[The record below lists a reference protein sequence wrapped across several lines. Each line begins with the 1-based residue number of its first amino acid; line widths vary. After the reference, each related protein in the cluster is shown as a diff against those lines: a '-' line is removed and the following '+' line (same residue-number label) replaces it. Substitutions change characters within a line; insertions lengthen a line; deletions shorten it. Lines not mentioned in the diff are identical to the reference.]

1 MKKLFKMLIA
11 TMCAAVMAV
20 PVFATACGEQKEN
33 NNDNPPDDGTEQHEH
48 VDYAGLAKLDFDSN
62 TKKQEVT
69 IRLYVDGDTT
79 HFDPVKNSQIEGCNN
94 YNDFYTEDAPTKGY
108 AKARYLGI
116 NTPESTGQIEEW
128 GKAASN
134 FTHEKLANATS
145 WIIESDDEN
154 WNIDSTGSRYL
165 LWVWYLPEG
174 EQEYRNLNIEI
185 LQAGLAF
192 ASGIPD
198 TRYAE
203 YAQSAIDQAEAE
215 KLYVFSGEQDPD
227 YWYGG
232 PINTDLLEL
241 RFNPEPY
248 ANKKIRVTGLV
259 VANFNDTAYIEDTFY
274 NVEGYAD
281 EGIRI
286 GMPVYYSYTTG
297 KVVNEIL
304 QVGNYVSVV
313 GVLQYYTNGGY
324 YQITDIKAYDRYKP
338 VENCE
343 IIKQVGLE
351 SGSANLD
358 DGSTVTI
365 DPFGGLNADNFV
377 NTDLTVTAEFTRVDA
392 EDKEYIE
399 EFSLAYREAI
409 LGVSVSVSNL
419 YVYDSYTTT
428 NEESS
433 SKGAMTLSCRTE
445 DGTEISIRTE
455 VLKDGEGNVIKAD
468 AYLNKTI
475 TVKGLVEYF
484 KPQGA
489 LVGSYQIKC
498 HRPDYITVLN

>member
-1 MKKLFKMLIA
+1 MKKLFKMLVA

-20 PVFATACGEQKEN
+20 PVFATACGELGGQN
-33 NNDNPPDDGTEQHEH
+33 NNNNNNNENGGTQQVEH
-48 VDYAGLAKLDFDSN
+48 IDYAGMAKLDFDSN

-79 HFDPVKNSQIEGCNN
+79 HFDPVRNSKLDGCDN
-94 YNDFYTEDAPTKGY
+94 YNDFYTEDAPTRGY
-108 AKARYLGI
+108 AKARYIGI

-134 FTHEKLANATS
+134 FTHDKLANATS
-145 WIIESDDEN
+145 YIIESDDEN

-174 EQEYRNLNIEI
+174 ETEYRNLNIDI

-192 ASGIPD
+192 ESGIPD
-198 TRYAE
+198 TRYADI
-203 YAQSAIDQAEAE
+203 AQAAVDQAKAE
-215 KLYVFSGEQDPD
+215 KLYVFSGEKDPD

-241 RFNPEPY
+241 RFNPEAY
-248 ANKKIRVTGLV
+248 ANKKIRVTGLI

-274 NVEGYAD
+274 NVEGYAE
-281 EGIRI
+281 EGIRV

-313 GVLQYYTNGGY
+313 GVLQYYATGGY

-343 IIKQVGLE
+343 IIKAAGME
-351 SGSANLD
+351 SGTVDLD
-358 DGSTVTI
+358 DGSSITI
-365 DPFGGLNADNFV
+365 NPFGELNTADFV
-377 NTDLTVTAEFTRVDA
+377 SNDLTVTAEFTRVG
-392 EDKEYIE
+392 EDEQEYIE
-399 EFSLAYREAI
+399 EFTLPYREAV
-409 LGVSVSVSNL
+409 LGVSVSVTNL
-419 YVYDSYTTT
+419 YVYDIWTTV
-428 NEESS
+428 NEDSA
-433 SKGAMTLSCRTE
+433 SKGAMTLYCKVNGMDVT
-445 DGTEISIRTE
+445 IRTE
-455 VLKDGEGNVIKAD
+455 VLKDSNGNLITAE
-468 AYLNKTI
+468 AYLYKTI
-475 TVKGLVEYF
+475 TVKGVIEYYN
-484 KPQGA
+484 
-489 LVGSYQIKC
+489 GSYQIKC
-498 HRPDYITVLN
+498 HRPDYITVLD